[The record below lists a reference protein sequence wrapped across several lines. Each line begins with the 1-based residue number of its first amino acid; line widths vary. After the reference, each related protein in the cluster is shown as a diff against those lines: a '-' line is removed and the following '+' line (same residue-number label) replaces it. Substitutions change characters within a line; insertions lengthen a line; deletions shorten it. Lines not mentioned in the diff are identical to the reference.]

1 MEKYQV
7 KRLRPLAILVCGLTL
22 APVALTPAGFLLEQ
36 TLPSRNTTH
45 MPGTKVPPSQDQSPR
60 ATTTTTTTTSTT
72 PVPATAATG
81 TLEGMTL
88 DAPIRRPGLL
98 TESLA

>member
-60 ATTTTTTTTSTT
+60 ATTTTTTTTNTT
-72 PVPATAATG
+72 AV

-88 DAPIRRPGLL
+88 DAPIRPLHPGLL
-98 TESLA
+98 TKLLA

>member
-60 ATTTTTTTTSTT
+60 ATTTTTTSTT

-98 TESLA
+98 TKLLS

>member
-60 ATTTTTTTTSTT
+60 ATTTTSTT
-72 PVPATAATG
+72 AV

-88 DAPIRRPGLL
+88 DAPIRPLHPGLL
-98 TESLA
+98 TKLLA